1 MKKGWEKRDCSRK
14 EGSGRNDK
22 CIQVLEDIQQETQT
36 ETQEAPSEHQEIVFD
51 CVGDQPLAQVV
62 QGGCGV
68 SILGDIQKPSG
79 HGPEQAALGGPA
91 WAGGLDQSNLSY
103 SMILWFY

>member
-1 MKKGWEKRDCSRK
+1 
-14 EGSGRNDK
+14 
-22 CIQVLEDIQQETQT
+22 
-36 ETQEAPSEHQEIVFD
+36 
-51 CVGDQPLAQVV
+51 VGDQPLAQVV

-91 WAGGLDQSNLSY
+91 
-103 SMILWFY
+103 